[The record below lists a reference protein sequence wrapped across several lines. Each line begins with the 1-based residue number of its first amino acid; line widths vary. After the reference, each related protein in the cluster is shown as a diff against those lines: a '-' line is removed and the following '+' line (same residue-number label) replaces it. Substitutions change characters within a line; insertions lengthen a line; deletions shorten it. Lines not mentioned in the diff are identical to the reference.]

1 VVSDQVPSVHDLGA
15 PGPAP
20 ARVVH
25 PLDVDDIAQ
34 GLATVLTDETLR
46 AELARRGTAHAA
58 TRTWRGT
65 ARAHVELWRSLT

>member
-1 VVSDQVPSVHDLGA
+1 VVD
-15 PGPAP
+15 
-20 ARVVH
+20 

-34 GLATVLTDETLR
+34 GLTAVLTDDALR